1 MGLLDILNGMQNG
14 PRGQRQPTTRT
25 SGGGGGGMSP
35 IMMGLLALLAYKAF
49 KGRGQAAGAGQ
60 PAAPGRPAALP
71 PGSEHA
77 GLPSGGLSGGLGD
90 ILGGLLGKGTGA
102 APGGAKPGGSLADM
116 LPGGL
121 GGLLGGA
128 AAGSV
133 LTGGLGNLVKEL
145 QDRGHGNA
153 AQSWIGTG
161 ENHEIAP
168 SDLEHALGSDTIETL
183 AQHTGLSRSELLAGL
198 SDHLP
203 ELINQLTP
211 HGRLPTEQEA
221 AKLI

>member
-25 SGGGGGGMSP
+25 SGGGGMSP

-49 KGRGQAAGAGQ
+49 KGRGQAAGVGQ

-71 PGSEHA
+71 PGGEHA

-90 ILGGLLGKGTGA
+90 ILGGLLGKSTGG
-102 APGGAKPGGSLADM
+102 APGAKPGGSLADM
-116 LPGGL
+116 LQGGL

-128 AAGSV
+128 AAGSI
-133 LTGGLGNLVKEL
+133 LTGGLGNLLKEL
-145 QDRGHGNA
+145 QDRGHGNV

-161 ENHEIAP
+161 QNQEIAP
-168 SDLEHALGSDTIETL
+168 ADLERALGGDTIETL

-203 ELINQLTP
+203 ELIDQLTP

-221 AKLI
+221 ARMI

>member
-1 MGLLDILNGMQNG
+1 MGLLDILNGMQHG

-25 SGGGGGGMSP
+25 SGGGGMSP

-60 PAAPGRPAALP
+60 SPAPGRPAALP
-71 PGSEHA
+71 PGGEYA
-77 GLPSGGLSGGLGD
+77 GLPSGGLGD
-90 ILGGLLGKGTGA
+90 ILGGLLGKSLGG
-102 APGGAKPGGSLADM
+102 APGGKPGGSLADM

-128 AAGSV
+128 AAGSI

-161 ENHEIAP
+161 ENQEIAP
-168 SDLEHALGSDTIETL
+168 ADLEHALGSDTIETL

-203 ELINQLTP
+203 ELIDQLTP

-221 AKLI
+221 ARMV